1 MSNPAADAA
10 TATAA
15 SPPAVV
21 PPAPWRL
28 FDPSLPLALP
38 EGSVRAILALLVI
51 GADLYIQISGKAA
64 PAGLDTWATVAF
76 TYYFAQA
83 MNRPKPAG

>member
-1 MSNPAADAA
+1 
-10 TATAA
+10 
-15 SPPAVV
+15 
-21 PPAPWRL
+21 
-28 FDPSLPLALP
+28 
-38 EGSVRAILALLVI
+38 VRAILALLVI